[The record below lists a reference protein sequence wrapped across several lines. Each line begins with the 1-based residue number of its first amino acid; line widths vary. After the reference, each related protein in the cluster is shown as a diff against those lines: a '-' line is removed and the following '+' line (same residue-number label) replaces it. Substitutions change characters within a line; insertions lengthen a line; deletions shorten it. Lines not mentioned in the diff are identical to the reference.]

1 MLKKDHLEEER
12 ELLRRLLEK
21 EGLASPTAVMT
32 PSVVHERAPLSY
44 GQEQVWFLDQ
54 LQPGRDFYNV
64 VLEFDVR
71 GKLNVPVLEQSLQEI
86 ARRHGALRT
95 CFVVKDGRPEQ
106 KIEPTIKFRLGRL
119 DVRDQAGVENRRK
132 QAEDLVSAEAAKPFD
147 LQRAPLWRAVLVQVG
162 EQEHVLGLS
171 IHHIVF
177 DEWSLGVLQRE
188 LGLLYAAYSQGEQSP
203 LKEMPV
209 QYADY
214 TLWQAEWLKEEVL
227 ARQLAYWKKQLAGMP
242 AVLELPTDKPR
253 PALPQRRNQLQSRA
267 IRRDLWEGLKR
278 LGRQEGA
285 TLFMTLLAV
294 YEVLLLRYT
303 GQNDFGVGTPVAN
316 RNHVRAEGVI
326 GFCVNTLVMRA
337 DLAGKQTFL
346 AVLKGARK
354 AALEG
359 FAHQELPL
367 EKLVQELSVERR
379 LSHLPLFQVIFT
391 LRNELT
397 WASEFGGL
405 QCRLAR
411 AGAGA
416 LCDLALTIADYETP
430 VLEFHYAPDL
440 FETATMER
448 MIGHYERL
456 LQAVVQNAEQRLWE
470 LPLLNAQEMEELES
484 WNQTARDY
492 ARDKTIAELFEE
504 QAARSAKE
512 VAVVSGKERLTYE
525 DLDRRSNQVA
535 HYLKNQMGLGPE
547 TLVGVSMERS
557 IEMIVGMLGILKAGA
572 AYMPLDPAYPA
583 ERLRYMVEDAGAAVV
598 LIQERLAARWAD
610 MKVRVVCLDRDWNEI
625 GQSSGLRVESV
636 TSAQNLAY
644 VMYTSGSTG
653 LPKGAGITQRNVTQV
668 VAKSHF
674 LELHGSEVM
683 ALASNSSFDGATFE
697 IWNALLTGGRLV
709 SIAHEVLLDARR
721 LRAEI
726 QAQGIQIMFLTTAL
740 FNEFGKRNP
749 ETFDGLQQL
758 MFGGEAVNA
767 AAIAAVLKHGSRV
780 RLFNLYGPIECT
792 TYGAWFVVRE
802 EIGERTNVPIGRPAA
817 GNQVYV
823 LDQEMNLAPVGM
835 VGELYLGGEG
845 VGRGYW
851 RRPGLTAERFLPN
864 PYSEMAGERLYRTG
878 DQGRWL
884 ADGNLEFLG
893 RIDTQVKIRGFRVEL
908 GEIEAVLQ
916 QQIGKQG
923 CVVAVKPGADGS
935 KRLVAYVTGEW
946 DGDQLRRGLKGKL
959 PEYMIPS
966 AFVNLRELPLTANG
980 KVDRRALPDVD
991 TSRPGTGANHYEAPR
1006 TAVEQEL
1013 AKIWADVLGAD
1024 HVGIHDNFFALGGH
1038 SILATVVAA
1047 RVQDTFGVDA
1057 LLRSIF
1063 ESPTIAELAEVI
1075 ELSRRGKDS
1084 RGKLPEVDNSRPGK
1098 GADQYEV
1105 PRTAVEQQLAKI
1117 WAEVLEVDRIG
1128 IHDNFFT
1135 LGGHSILATVLATRV
1150 QDTLGVDVLV
1160 RSVFESPTIAELAE
1174 VIELSLRG
1182 NNSRGKLPEGGK
1194 TAVSPLETSGSTA
1207 SLFPLSYAQEQLWF
1221 LDRFQPGSDFYNVA
1235 VAWRLTGPLDVS
1247 RLSRSL
1253 QEVMRRHEVLRTC
1266 FVTAEDGAP
1275 RQKVVSAGI
1284 ELRLSQVDLGHFE
1297 ADEKEQQAKKVLAE
1311 EGGKAFDLSQAPLMR
1326 GVLVRLEDKEHILG
1340 LTLHHIIC
1348 DDWSFGVLWEELG
1361 RLYGAYGKG
1370 EESPLAELG
1379 MQYKDYAIRQKERLQ
1394 AGKFRQQMEY
1404 WKRQLEG
1411 MPEVLELPTDR
1422 VRPATQSFRGRIES
1436 RELSGDLLASLNTLA
1451 RQERASLFMTLLAAC
1466 QVLMM
1471 RYSGQEDFGLGTV
1484 VANRNQTETEE
1495 MIGFFL
1501 STLVLRANLQGQP
1514 TVREALRRVR
1524 EAALS
1529 AYANQDVPFE
1539 KLVEELA
1546 PNRDVSRTPLFQVVF
1561 TFRSATTS
1569 RLEFGGL
1576 ESTEEPVE
1584 LGTSKFDL
1592 IMIADDAKQG
1602 ATVAFNYNTDLFEA
1616 KTIRRM
1622 LEHYERLLEGM
1633 AADPDQPIWSLPMTG
1648 QLEETILSGSN
1659 LTHSSISRETSVVE
1673 FLEAHAEQW
1682 PQALVAVSDQMKLSA
1697 AELNRR
1703 ANQLAHYLVTM
1714 GVAPESPVG
1723 IFMPPSQE
1731 MMVAILGVLKAGGA
1745 YVPLEVLNPSDRLRS
1760 FIDSSG
1766 AVLLL
1771 TQENLRIRLPQT
1783 NTPVVCLDSE
1793 WELIGQQSTANPKLY
1808 VGPQNLACVIYTSAS
1823 GECAKGLMLEHNGLI
1838 ALACGDGSADQDGR
1852 VPESRCLEIW
1862 PRLTSS
1868 SFLVSSSA
1876 FFTPVPDV
1884 QQKIVRPN
1892 GNATIYVLDPHMQ
1905 QVAIGVPGEL
1915 WIAGPGA
1922 GRGYLAQPALTAE
1935 KFLPDPFSA
1944 EAGARIRGSGERARY
1959 REDGT
1964 LELLG
1969 RLDDL
1974 AEVDGFRVELGE
1986 IEDTLAKHESV
1997 RQAAAVVRSNGQLVA
2012 YVVVDDG
2019 VKLTQDNLRSYLE
2032 DKLPSYMMPNIF
2044 ITLREL
2050 PRTSRGTL
2058 DRSKLS
2064 ALGEE
2069 RINREFVLPRTD
2081 LEQTIAAAWRAVLGV
2096 DQVGV
2101 HDNFF
2106 DLGGHSLLVVQLLAK
2121 LRSELSLDIE
2131 LLHLF
2136 QFPTIDTLVRFLQM
2150 GYNFDVKLRGTR
2162 ERAGSQ
2168 KSAVQKLRRM
2178 HASWTEMPS
2187 TE

>member
-1 MLKKDHLEEER
+1 VLKKDHLEEER

-21 EGLASPTAVMT
+21 EGLASPTAAMT

-64 VLEFDVR
+64 VLEFDLR
-71 GKLNVPVLEQSLQEI
+71 GQLDASALERSLQEI
-86 ARRHGALRT
+86 VRRHGALRT
-95 CFVVKDGRPEQ
+95 SFVVKDGRPEQ
-106 KIEPTIKFRLGRL
+106 KIEPAVNFRLSRL
-119 DVRDQAGVENRRK
+119 DVREAVIENRRK

-147 LQRAPLWRAVLVQVG
+147 LQRAPLFRATLIQVG

-188 LGLLYAAYSQGEQSP
+188 LGLLYGAYLQGQQSP

-214 TLWQAEWLKEEVL
+214 SLWQAKWLKEKVL
-227 ARQLAYWKKQLAGMP
+227 VGQLAYWKNQLAGMP

-267 IRRDLWEGLKR
+267 IQRELWERLKR
-278 LGRQEGA
+278 LSRQEGA

-303 GQNDFGVGTPVAN
+303 GQNDFGVGTPVSN
-316 RNHVRAEGVI
+316 RNQVRAEGVI
-326 GFCVNTLVMRA
+326 GYCVNTLVMRA
-337 DLAGKQTFL
+337 GLAGKPTFRD
-346 AVLKGARK
+346 VLKGAKK

-359 FAHQELPL
+359 FANQELPL
-367 EKLVQELSVERR
+367 EQLVQELAVERR

-405 QCRLAR
+405 QCKLAR

-430 VLEFHYAPDL
+430 ILEFHYAPDL
-440 FETATMER
+440 FEAATMER

-456 LQAVVQNAEQRLWE
+456 LKAVVQNAEQRLWE
-470 LPLLNAQEMEELES
+470 LPLLNTQEMEQLER

-492 ARDKTIAELFEE
+492 PRDKTLAELFEE

-512 VAVVSGKERLTYE
+512 VAVVSGKERLSYE
-525 DLDRRSNQVA
+525 ELDRRSNQVA
-535 HYLKNQMGLGPE
+535 HYLKDQMGVGPE
-547 TLVGVSMERS
+547 TLVGLSMERS
-557 IEMIVGMLGILKAGA
+557 IEMIVGMLGIIKAGA
-572 AYMPLDPAYPA
+572 AYIPLDPAYPA
-583 ERLRYMVEDAGAAVV
+583 ERLRYMVEDAGASVV

-610 MKVRVVCLDRDWNEI
+610 MKVRAICLDRDWNEI
-625 GQSSGLRVESV
+625 GRSSNLRVESV

-653 LPKGAGITQRNVTQV
+653 LPKGAGITQRNVLQV
-668 VAKSHF
+668 ITKCHF
-674 LELHGSEVM
+674 LELHGGEVM
-683 ALASNSSFDGATFE
+683 ALAANSSFDGATFE

-709 SIAHEVLLDARR
+709 CIANEVLLDARR
-721 LRAEI
+721 LKTEI
-726 QAQGIQIMFLTTAL
+726 QAHGIQMLFLTTAL
-740 FNEFGKRNP
+740 FNEFGRRSP
-749 ETFDGLQQL
+749 ETFDGLKQL

-767 AAIAAVLKHGSRV
+767 AAIAAMFKRRGRI
-780 RLFNLYGPIECT
+780 RLINLYGPVECT
-792 TYGAWFVVRE
+792 TFGAWFVASE
-802 EIGERTNVPIGRPAA
+802 EIGERTNIPIGLPAA
-817 GNQVYV
+817 GNQVHV

-851 RRPGLTAERFLPN
+851 RRPGLTAERFVPN
-864 PYSEMAGERLYRTG
+864 PYSQMGGERLYRTG

-916 QQIGKQG
+916 QQIGDQG
-923 CVVAVKPGADGS
+923 CVVVVKPGADGS

-946 DGDQLRRGLKGKL
+946 DGEQLRRGLKGKL

-991 TSRPGTGANHYEAPR
+991 TSRPGMGADHYEAPR
-1006 TAVEQEL
+1006 TAVEQGL
-1013 AKIWADVLGAD
+1013 AKIWAEVLGTD
-1024 HVGIHDNFFALGGH
+1024 RVGIHDNFFSLGGH

-1047 RVQDTFGVDA
+1047 RAHDTFGVDA

-1063 ESPTIAELAEVI
+1063 ESPTIAELAE
-1075 ELSRRGKDS
+1075 G
-1084 RGKLPEVDNSRPGK
+1084 
-1098 GADQYEV
+1098 
-1105 PRTAVEQQLAKI
+1105 
-1117 WAEVLEVDRIG
+1117 
-1128 IHDNFFT
+1128 
-1135 LGGHSILATVLATRV
+1135 
-1150 QDTLGVDVLV
+1150 
-1160 RSVFESPTIAELAE
+1160 
-1174 VIELSLRG
+1174 IELSLRG
-1182 NNSRGKLPEGGK
+1182 KSLRGKLPESAK
-1194 TAVSPLETSGSTA
+1194 PALSAVESFSSNT

-1221 LDRFQPGSDFYNVA
+1221 LDRLQPGSDFYNVA
-1235 VAWRLTGPLDVS
+1235 VAWRLTGDLDVS
-1247 RLSRSL
+1247 RLSRCL

-1266 FVTAEDGAP
+1266 FVMAEDGKP
-1275 RQKVVSAGI
+1275 KQKVVSDTL
-1284 ELRLSQVDLGHFE
+1284 ELPLLQVDLRDFE
-1297 ADEKEQQAKKVLAE
+1297 ANEKERQAKKVLGE
-1311 EGGKAFDLSQAPLMR
+1311 EGGKAFDLGQAPLMR

-1361 RLYGAYGKG
+1361 RLYEAYGKG
-1370 EESPLAELG
+1370 EESPLADLG

-1436 RELSGDLLASLNTLA
+1436 RELSGNLLASLNALA
-1451 RQERASLFMTLLAAC
+1451 RQEKASLFMTLLAAC

-1501 STLVLRANLQGQP
+1501 STLVVRANLQGQP
-1514 TVREALRRVR
+1514 NVREVLQRVR

-1561 TFRSATTS
+1561 TFRSVPTS

-1592 IMIADDAKQG
+1592 IMIADDAMQG

-1633 AADPDQPIWSLPMTG
+1633 VADPSQPIWSIPMTG
-1648 QLEETILSGSN
+1648 RLEETVLSGSN
-1659 LTHSSISRETSVVE
+1659 LTHSSVSRETNVVGL
-1673 FLEAHAEQW
+1673 LEAQAEQS
-1682 PQALVAVSDQMKLSA
+1682 PQSLVTVSDQMQLSA

-1703 ANQLAHYLVTM
+1703 ANTLAHYLVTM
-1714 GVAPESPVG
+1714 GVAPESTVG

-1731 MMVAILGVLKAGGA
+1731 MMVATLGVLKAGGV
-1745 YVPLEVLNPSDRLRS
+1745 YVPLEILNPPDRLRS

-1766 AVLLL
+1766 ATLLL
-1771 TQENLRIRLPQT
+1771 TLESLRTRLPQT
-1783 NTPVVCLDSE
+1783 AAPVVCLDSA
-1793 WELIGQQSTANPKLY
+1793 WELIGRQSAANPKLSI
-1808 VGPQNLACVIYTSAS
+1808 GPKNLACVIYTSAT
-1823 GECAKGLMLEHNGLI
+1823 GERGKGLMIEHGGLMARACACSG
-1838 ALACGDGSADQDGR
+1838 ALPTNQDGI
-1852 VPESRCLEIW
+1852 VPEPSCVEIW
-1862 PRLTSS
+1862 PRLTFSS
-1868 SFLVSSSA
+1868 YLVSSSA
-1876 FFTPVPDV
+1876 FFTPVPDL
-1884 QQKIVRPN
+1884 QQKLVRPN
-1892 GNATIYVLDPHMQ
+1892 DNATVYVLDPHLQ
-1905 QVAIGVPGEL
+1905 RVAVGVPGEV
-1915 WIAGPGA
+1915 WIAGTGA
-1922 GRGYLAQPALTAE
+1922 GRGYLARPALTAE
-1935 KFLPDPFSA
+1935 KFLPDPFRS
-1944 EAGARIRGSGERARY
+1944 EPGARMFGSGERARW

-1964 LELLG
+1964 IELLG
-1969 RLDDL
+1969 RLDDQ
-1974 AEVDGFRVELGE
+1974 AEVDGFQIELSE

-1997 RQAAAVVRSNGQLVA
+1997 RHAAAVVRTNGQLVA

-2019 VKLTQDNLRSYLE
+2019 VKLTQDNLRSHLE
-2032 DKLPSYMMPNIF
+2032 DKLPSYMMPSIF

-2050 PRTSRGTL
+2050 PRDSRGKL
-2058 DRSKLS
+2058 DRKVLS
-2064 ALGEE
+2064 GLGEE
-2069 RINREFVLPRTD
+2069 RINREFVLPRTE

-2136 QFPTIDTLVRFLQM
+2136 QFPTIDTLVRFLQT

>member
-1 MLKKDHLEEER
+1 VLKKDHLEEER

-21 EGLASPTAVMT
+21 EGLASPAAVTT
-32 PSVVHERAPLSY
+32 PSVVHESAPLSY

-54 LQPGRDFYNV
+54 LQPGKDFYNV
-64 VLEFDVR
+64 VLEFDLR
-71 GKLNVPVLEQSLQEI
+71 GKLDSSVLERSLEEI
-86 ARRHGALRT
+86 VHRHGTLRT
-95 CFVVKDGRPEQ
+95 CFVLKDGRPEQ
-106 KIEPTIKFRLGRL
+106 KIEPVVKFRLGKL

-147 LQRAPLWRAVLVQVG
+147 LQRAPLLRAILIQVG

-188 LGLLYAAYSQGEQSP
+188 LGLLYAAYLQGQQSP

-214 TLWQAEWLKEEVL
+214 TLWQAQWLKEKVL
-227 ARQLAYWKKQLAGMP
+227 VQQLAYWKKQLTGMP

-253 PALPQRRNQLQSRA
+253 PALPQHRNQLHSRA

-278 LGRQEGA
+278 LGREEGA
-285 TLFMTLLAV
+285 TLFMTLLAA

-303 GQNDFGVGTPVAN
+303 GQNDFGVGTPVST

-326 GFCVNTLVMRA
+326 GYCVNTLVMRA
-337 DLAGKQTFL
+337 DLAGKPTFRE
-346 AVLKGARK
+346 VLKGAK
-354 AALEG
+354 QAALEG
-359 FAHQELPL
+359 FANQELPL
-367 EKLVQELSVERR
+367 EQLVQELGVERR

-405 QCRLAR
+405 QCKLAR

-416 LCDLALTIADYETP
+416 LCDLALTIADYDTP
-430 VLEFHYAPDL
+430 ILEFHYAPDL
-440 FETATMER
+440 FEMTSMER
-448 MIGHYERL
+448 MLGHYERL
-456 LQAVVQNAEQRLWE
+456 LQAVVNDAEQGIWE
-470 LPLLNAQEMEELES
+470 LPLLNAQEMEQLER
-484 WNQTARDY
+484 WNQTAADY
-492 ARDKTIAELFEE
+492 PRDKTLAELFEE

-525 DLDRRSNQVA
+525 ELDHRSNRVA
-535 HYLKNQMGLGPE
+535 RYLKDQMGIGPE
-547 TLVGVSMERS
+547 TLVGLSMERS
-557 IEMIVGMLGILKAGA
+557 IEMIVGMLGIIKAGA
-572 AYMPLDPAYPA
+572 AYIPLDPAYPA
-583 ERLRYMVEDAGAAVV
+583 ERLRYMVENAGAAVV
-598 LIQERLAARWAD
+598 LSQERLTARWAD
-610 MKVRVVCLDRDWNEI
+610 MKARVVCLDRDWNEI
-625 GQSSGLRVESV
+625 GQSSGQRVESV

-653 LPKGAGITQRNVTQV
+653 LPKGSGITQRNVLQV
-668 VAKSHF
+668 ITKCHF
-674 LELHGSEVM
+674 LELQGGEVM
-683 ALASNSSFDGATFE
+683 ALAANSSFDGATFE

-709 SIAHEVLLDARR
+709 CIANEVLLDARR
-721 LRAEI
+721 LRTEI
-726 QAQGIQIMFLTTAL
+726 QTHDIQMMFLTTAL
-740 FNEFGKRNP
+740 FNEFGRRSP
-749 ETFDGLQQL
+749 ETFDGLKQL

-767 AAIAAVLKHGSRV
+767 AAIAAMLKHGSGV
-780 RLFNLYGPIECT
+780 RLINLYGPVECT
-792 TYGAWFVVRE
+792 TFGAWFVAGE
-802 EIGERTNVPIGRPAA
+802 EVGEKTNIPIGRPAA

-823 LDQEMNLAPVGM
+823 LDQGMNLAPVGM

-864 PYSEMAGERLYRTG
+864 PYSEMGGERLYRTG
-878 DQGRWL
+878 DRGRWL
-884 ADGNLEFLG
+884 ADGNLEYLG

-916 QQIGKQG
+916 QQIGNQS
-923 CVVAVKPGADGS
+923 CVVALKSAADGS

-946 DGDQLRRGLKGKL
+946 DGEQLRRGLKGKL
-959 PEYMIPS
+959 PEYMVPS

-980 KVDRRALPDVD
+980 KIDRRALPDVD
-991 TSRPGTGANHYEAPR
+991 ISRLAGAGHYEAPR
-1006 TAVEQEL
+1006 TVVEQEL
-1013 AKIWADVLGAD
+1013 AKIWADVLQAD
-1024 HVGIHDNFFALGGH
+1024 HVGMHDNFFALGGH

-1047 RVQDTFGVDA
+1047 RAQDTFGVDA
-1057 LLRSIF
+1057 LLRSVF

-1075 ELSRRGKDS
+1075 ELNLHGKDA
-1084 RGKLPEVDNSRPGK
+1084 RGKLPQVGNSRPGK
-1098 GADQYEV
+1098 AADQCEV
-1105 PRTAVEQQLAKI
+1105 ARTAVEQQLAKI
-1117 WAEVLEVDRIG
+1117 WAEVLQIDHVG

-1194 TAVSPLETSGSTA
+1194 TAGSPRETSGSTA

-1235 VAWRLTGPLDVS
+1235 VAWRIKGDLDVS
-1247 RLSRSL
+1247 RLSRCL

-1266 FVTAEDGAP
+1266 FVTAADGAP

-1284 ELRLSQVDLGHFE
+1284 ELRLSQVDLRHFE

-1311 EGGKAFDLSQAPLMR
+1311 EGGKPFDLSQAPLMR
-1326 GVLVRLEDKEHILG
+1326 GVLVRLADNERILG
-1340 LTLHHIIC
+1340 LTIHHIIC

-1422 VRPATQSFRGRIES
+1422 VRPSTQSFRGRIEA
-1436 RELSGDLLASLNTLA
+1436 RELSGDLMEALNALA
-1451 RQERASLFMTLLAAC
+1451 RREKASLFMTLLAAC

-1501 STLVLRANLQGQP
+1501 STLVVRARLQGQP
-1514 TVREALRRVR
+1514 TVREVLQRVR

-1561 TFRSATTS
+1561 TFRSVATS
-1569 RLEFGGL
+1569 RLEFAGL
-1576 ESTEEPVE
+1576 DSTEEPVE

-1602 ATVAFNYNTDLFEA
+1602 ATVAFNYNTDLFEE

-1633 AADPDQPIWSLPMTG
+1633 VASPDQPIWSLPMMDE
-1648 QLEETILSGSN
+1648 LEETILSRSN
-1659 LTHSSISRETSVVE
+1659 FTHPSVKRETNVVE
-1673 FLEAHAEQW
+1673 LFEAQAEQS
-1682 PQALVAVSDQMKLSA
+1682 PQAMVEVSDQVQLSA
-1697 AELNRR
+1697 AALNRR
-1703 ANQLAHYLVTM
+1703 ANQLAHYLVSM

-1731 MMVAILGVLKAGGA
+1731 MMVTILGVLKAGGA
-1745 YVPLEVLNPSDRLRS
+1745 YVPLEVLNPPDRLRS

-1771 TQENLRIRLPQT
+1771 TLENLRIRLPQT
-1783 NTPVVCLDSE
+1783 ASPIVCLDSE
-1793 WELIGQQSTANPKLY
+1793 WELINRQSGANPKLCIH
-1808 VGPQNLACVIYTSAS
+1808 PQNLACLIYTSAS
-1823 GECAKGLMLEHNGLI
+1823 GERAKGLMIEHDGLM
-1838 ALACGDGSADQDGR
+1838 ARACASSSAGQDGR
-1852 VPESRCLEIW
+1852 APENIW
-1862 PRLTSS
+1862 LAIGPRLTSS
-1868 SFLVSSSA
+1868 SFLVSNSA
-1876 FFTPVPDV
+1876 FFTRVSDAG
-1884 QQKIVRPN
+1884 QKVVRLN
-1892 GNATIYVLDPHMQ
+1892 GDATIYVLDPNMQ
-1905 QVAIGVPGEL
+1905 RVAIGVPGEL
-1915 WIAGPGA
+1915 WIAGSGA
-1922 GRGYLAQPALTAE
+1922 VRGYLAQPALTAE
-1935 KFLPDPFSA
+1935 KFLPDHFSA
-1944 EAGARIRGSGERARY
+1944 EAGARMWGSGERGRF

-1964 LELLG
+1964 IELLG
-1969 RLDDL
+1969 RLDDQ
-1974 AEVDGFRVELGE
+1974 AEVDGFRFELSE
-1986 IEDTLAKHESV
+1986 IEDTLANHESV
-1997 RQAAAVVRSNGQLVA
+1997 RHAAAVVRTSGQLVA
-2012 YVVVDDG
+2012 YVVTDEG
-2019 VKLTQDNLRSYLE
+2019 VKLTQDNLRSHLE
-2032 DKLPSYMMPNIF
+2032 DKLPSYMMPSIF

-2050 PRTSRGTL
+2050 PRDSRGKL
-2058 DRSKLS
+2058 DRKVLS

-2069 RINREFVLPRTD
+2069 PVDREFVLPRTD

-2106 DLGGHSLLVVQLLAK
+2106 DLGGHSLLVIQLLAK
-2121 LRSELSLDIE
+2121 LRNELSLDIE

-2136 QFPTIDTLVRFLQM
+2136 QFPTIDTLVRFLQT
-2150 GYNFDVKLRGTR
+2150 GYNFDIKLRGTR